1 MLSFTD
7 EEPIIEAK
15 KVAVKYHYY
24 ISIIAMTNMLLRLEY
39 NPDTMYIQN
48 GWWDVP
54 LPPQYADNVAY
65 EQPPIRVVGIGFFED
80 FSDKRPAIV
89 MNVEKQMIYIIDE
102 RHLNEIA
109 KKTKESPYGLE
120 VSFDRVF
127 GDNTT
132 WKTLVYEMIE
142 NSEVQ

>member
-24 ISIIAMTNMLLRLEY
+24 ISIITITNMLLRLEY

-65 EQPPIRVVGIGFFED
+65 IQPPTRVDGIGFFED
-80 FSDKRPAIV
+80 FADKLPSIIVDVKKQQVYILDKRHVDEIEEKTSKSIV
-89 MNVEKQMIYIIDE
+89 YLVVTFN
-102 RHLNEIA
+102 RL
-109 KKTKESPYGLE
+109 
-120 VSFDRVF
+120 FD
-127 GDNTT
+127 DNAT
-132 WKTLVYEMIE
+132 WKTLINEMIE
-142 NSEVQ
+142 NSEV

>member
-7 EEPIIEAK
+7 EESLIGAK

-65 EQPPIRVVGIGFFED
+65 EQPPSRIVGIGFFED
-80 FSDKRPAIV
+80 VADKLPYIIIDVKKQQVYILDKRH
-89 MNVEKQMIYIIDE
+89 IDE
-102 RHLNEIA
+102 IKEKTGESIA
-109 KKTKESPYGLE
+109 FLAVT
-120 VSFDRVF
+120 FDRLF
-127 GDNTT
+127 DDNVT
-132 WKTLVYEMIE
+132 WKTLVNEIIE
-142 NSEVQ
+142 NSEV